1 MKYFY
6 SHITSI
12 CSGVL
17 ALSIALYAVPVFGYV
32 MSSSNYRLDADSVNT
47 GGNYSSSTSY
57 ISEDTMGE
65 VATGVAS
72 STSYSISAG
81 YHAMGQSSISIS
93 TAADV
98 TLDSI
103 SGILGGES
111 SATSTW
117 TVTTDNASGYT
128 LSIKATT
135 SPALH
140 NGTSFFA
147 DYTPATSDPDFTFA
161 VGSTDSEFSYS
172 PEGTDIVTRF
182 KDNGSACNTGSSNTS
197 NTCWDKFTT
206 SNVSIASSNSSNNPS
221 GTATSVVY
229 KAKVGSS
236 KIQDS
241 GAYSASI
248 VVTAV
253 TL

>member
-1 MKYFY
+1 MKIRWSYTFL
-6 SHITSI
+6 SATILLMLVLQTS
-12 CSGVL
+12 VVR
-17 ALSIALYAVPVFGYV
+17 AYV
-32 MSSSNYRLDADSVNT
+32 MSSNNYRVDSDSVNT
-47 GGNYSSSTSY
+47 AGNYSTSTSYQSEDTFGELATGISSSTSY
-57 ISEDTMGE
+57 SL
-65 VATGVAS
+65 
-72 STSYSISAG
+72 SAG
-81 YHAMGQSSISIS
+81 YQLVSDSSISIS
-93 TAADV
+93 SVSDV
-98 TLDSI
+98 TLASI
-103 SGILGGES
+103 SGLTGGES

-140 NGTSFFA
+140 NGISFFT
-147 DYTPATSDPDFTFA
+147 DYTTLGGDPDIDFSVA
-161 VGSTDSEFSYS
+161 STDSEFGYS
-172 PEGTDIVTRF
+172 PEGVDIVTRF
-182 KDNGSACNTGSSNTS
+182 KDNGSACNTGSGNNT

-206 SNVSIASSNSSNNPS
+206 ANVSIASGTGPNSPS

-229 KAKVGSS
+229 KAKIGSL

-241 GAYSASI
+241 GSYSASI

>member
-1 MKYFY
+1 MKSYWSY
-6 SHITSI
+6 TSI
-12 CSGVL
+12 IFAGITALLVSGVL
-17 ALSIALYAVPVFGYV
+17 PVFAYV
-32 MSSSNYRLDADSVNT
+32 MSSSNYRVDTDSVNT
-47 GGNYSSSTSY
+47 GGNYSQSTSY
-57 ISEDTMGE
+57 TSQDTAGE
-65 VATGVAS
+65 IATGMAS
-72 STSYSISAG
+72 STSYSLSAG
-81 YHAMGQSSISIS
+81 YQQMSVGSISIS
-93 TAADV
+93 TSPDV
-98 TLDSI
+98 TLPSI
-103 SGILGGES
+103 SGLLGGES

-117 TVTTDNASGYT
+117 TVITDNSAGYT

-140 NGTSFFA
+140 NGISSFA
-147 DYTPATSDPDFTFA
+147 DYTPAGSDPDFN
-161 VGSTDSEFSYS
+161 FSIAPTASAFGYS
-172 PEGTDIVTRF
+172 PEGADIVSRF

-206 SNVSIASSNSSNNPS
+206 SNVSIASSNSPNSPS

-241 GAYSASI
+241 GSYSASI
-248 VVTAV
+248 VVTAI